1 MPSIP
6 CEPCLQLPSAGL
18 LCAGSPANPPTSTS
32 CGSTCGPQE
41 TRQTCPRARPA
52 LGVAIHHL
60 QHQDQQLDG
69 ETELPGHAHL
79 TLVTPPVTLSHGP
92 EHTTS
97 TRSVRTQAIS
107 LSMFG
112 NAVTHVTHDIMKK
125 ISNHGDQDKDILT
138 RTTDVPEVLTVQ
150 CVHSV

>member
-1 MPSIP
+1 MHLLSSLSVFLPENLP
-6 CEPCLQLPSAGL
+6 LAVAVDQVAVELHHGAAGGEDLAGALQLQPG
-18 LCAGSPANPPTSTS
+18 
-32 CGSTCGPQE
+32 
-41 TRQTCPRARPA
+41 
-52 LGVAIHHL
+52 
-60 QHQDQQLDG
+60 HQDQQLDG

-79 TLVTPPVTLSHGP
+79 ALVTPPVTLSHGP

-97 TRSVRTQAIS
+97 TRSFRTQAIS
-107 LSMFG
+107 LSLFG
-112 NAVTHVTHDIMKK
+112 NAVTHVTHDIMTK